1 MPDVHAVL
9 NASSSYRWINCT
21 GSVRLVQQFPA
32 GTSEYAEAGRL
43 AHEIAEFKAR
53 SYFLDPIA
61 KRSYSAKLNKY
72 KKDPHYDPGMDAATD
87 DYLDFLKSVAVSF
100 ETTPFIALETRVDY
114 SDVAPEGFGTADC
127 LIIGEGQL
135 HVIDYKNGSG
145 VPVEAEHNTQMQLYA
160 LGALQTY
167 GAIFGDTIQQIH
179 LHIVQPHAGGI
190 KSWSLLRGELERWAE
205 NVAKPAAQ
213 LAIAGKGD
221 FKPGPWCDK
230 TFCPARAICT
240 ARARQMLSLEPLVN
254 TEPELLTDD
263 QIGDILTTA
272 QFIDSWVDQLK
283 AYALSAALQGRK
295 ISGFKVVEGR
305 GSREWTSQ
313 DAAFTALEGR
323 GVEEAMLW
331 ERKPVSV
338 AGLEKILGKKAFSDL
353 AADLVTKKP
362 GKPALVPESDRRP
375 EYNAAAIAFGGVS
388 HD

>member
-1 MPDVHAVL
+1 MPDVHATL
-9 NASSSYRWINCT
+9 SASSSYRWINCPP
-21 GSVRLVQQFPA
+21 SVRLAQQFPA
-32 GTSEYAEAGRL
+32 SSSEYAEAGRL

-53 SYFLDPIA
+53 TYFLDPIA
-61 KRSYSAKLNKY
+61 KRSYSAKLAKF
-72 KKDPHYDPGMDAATD
+72 KKDSNYDPKMDSATE
-87 DYLDFLKSVAVSF
+87 DYLDFLKSIAVSF
-100 ETTPFIALETRVDY
+100 ETTPFIALETRVNY
-114 SDVAPEGFGTADC
+114 SNVAPEGFGTADC

-167 GAIFGDTIQQIH
+167 GAIFGDSIQQIK
-179 LHIVQPHAGGI
+179 LHIVQPHAGGV
-190 KSWSLLRGELERWAE
+190 KSWSLLRSELERWAE
-205 NVAKPAAQ
+205 QVARPAAM
-213 LAIAGKGD
+213 LAIQGKGD

-230 TFCPARAICT
+230 TFCPARATCT
-240 ARARQMLSLEPLVN
+240 ARARQMLSLEPMIN

-272 QFIDSWVDQLK
+272 LFLDTWVEQLK
-283 AYALSAALQGRK
+283 AYALTAALQGRK
-295 ISGFKVVEGR
+295 IDGFKVVEGR

-313 DAAFTALEGR
+313 DAAFSALEDR

-338 AGLEKILGKKAFSDL
+338 AGLEKILGKKAFVEIAS
-353 AADLVTKKP
+353 DLVTKKP

-375 EYNAAAIAFGGVS
+375 EYNAAAIAFGGVGRE
-388 HD
+388 

>member
-1 MPDVHAVL
+1 MPDVHATL
-9 NASSSYRWINCT
+9 SASSSYRWINCT
-21 GSVRLVQQFPA
+21 PSARLALQFPA
-32 GTSEYAEAGRL
+32 QTSEYAEAGRL

-61 KRSYSAKLNKY
+61 KRTQTARMNKF
-72 KKDPHYDPGMDAATD
+72 KKDPHYDLGMDSATD
-87 DYLDFLKSVAVSF
+87 DYLDFLKSLVMDF

-114 SDVAPEGFGTADC
+114 SNVASEGFGTADC
-127 LIIGEGQL
+127 LIIGEGTM
-135 HVIDYKNGSG
+135 HVVDYKNGSG

-160 LGALQTY
+160 IGALTTY
-167 GAIFGDTIQQIH
+167 GAIFGDSVQKIG
-179 LHIVQPHAGGI
+179 LHIVQPHAGGV
-190 KSWSLLRGELERWAE
+190 KSWSLTRGELERWAE
-205 NVAKPAAQ
+205 AVVKPAAR
-213 LAIAGKGD
+213 LAFEGKGNAN
-221 FKPGPWCDK
+221 PGPWCDK
-230 TFCPARAICT
+230 TFCPARAVCT
-240 ARARQMLSLEPLVN
+240 ARARQMLSLEPMIN

-272 QFIDSWVDQLK
+272 LFLDTWVEQLK
-283 AYALSAALQGRK
+283 AYALTAALQGRK
-295 ISGFKVVEGR
+295 IDGFKVVEGR

-362 GKPALVPESDRRP
+362 GKPALVPVSDRRP
-375 EYNAAAIAFGGVS
+375 EYNPAAVAFGGVAC
-388 HD
+388 D